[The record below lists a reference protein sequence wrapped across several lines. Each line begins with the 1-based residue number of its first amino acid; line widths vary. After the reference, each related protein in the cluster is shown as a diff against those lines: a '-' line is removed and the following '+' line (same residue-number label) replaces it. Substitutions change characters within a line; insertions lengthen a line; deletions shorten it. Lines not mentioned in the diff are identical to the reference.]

1 MGEFFRDAGWGIYPV
16 MLFGALGFL
25 AALAHAALPRRD
37 RFALAVG
44 LAVATVLAGCLGAVV
59 GVQTSAAGYSL
70 AGTPPLHLFLVGLR
84 ESLNNMVAAL
94 VFATVQTLIATCGAA
109 RQARNENVGA
119 ARAAAA

>member
-1 MGEFFRDAGWGIYPV
+1 MAPSAFSAVFAFSAVCAAG
-16 MLFGALGFL
+16 
-25 AALAHAALPRRD
+25 
-37 RFALAVG
+37 AVT
-44 LAVATVLAGCLGAVV
+44 ATVLAGCLGAVV

-109 RQARNENVGA
+109 RQARNENEGA